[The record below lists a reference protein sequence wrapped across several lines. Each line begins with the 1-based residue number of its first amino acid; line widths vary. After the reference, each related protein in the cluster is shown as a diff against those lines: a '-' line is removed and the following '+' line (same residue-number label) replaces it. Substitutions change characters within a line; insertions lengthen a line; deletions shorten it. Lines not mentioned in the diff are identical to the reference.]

1 MASGHNLL
9 LSTSNLVL
17 HNKVD
22 GGRYVGKWHIVI
34 GRHSVLLTQWLTTAH
49 HKMTYSTWNSFH
61 CAANCE
67 WPRERRGGVW
77 ESMNFHPDKQIFQVP
92 GVPLSWDKGRS
103 KNPGTNS
110 TVPGRP
116 GTKSL
121 SQKQHKKQEKDVPK
135 QKKDVLKQEKDVL
148 KQKRTF

>member
-1 MASGHNLL
+1 MNL
-9 LSTSNLVL
+9 
-17 HNKVD
+17 
-22 GGRYVGKWHIVI
+22 
-34 GRHSVLLTQWLTTAH
+34 
-49 HKMTYSTWNSFH
+49 
-61 CAANCE
+61 
-67 WPRERRGGVW
+67 
-77 ESMNFHPDKQIFQVP
+77 HPDKQIFQVP

-121 SQKQHKKQEKDVPK
+121 SQKQLKKQEKDVPK